1 MQVAMKKQIHYKTLI
16 R

>member
-1 MQVAMKKQIHYKTLI
+1 MKKQIHYKTLI